1 MFQVNQQLGQHHG
14 VDKMPNKYKPVS
26 EIRSR
31 MEQEELYEKARK
43 EIEHLKGQV
52 KAENIITK
60 EYKHDRDDL
69 RGELKSAKKT
79 VVTLTRRQ
87 KASDESK
94 KAAAW
99 SGGAAV
105 SVTILYQ
112 LWHTIGF
119 PFAKSGAD
127 KKWQTFWEHEA
138 VYGLMVWIVTVMFA
152 EVYKALNHK

>member
-1 MFQVNQQLGQHHG
+1 
-14 VDKMPNKYKPVS
+14 
-26 EIRSR
+26 

-52 KAENIITK
+52 RAENIITK

-69 RGELKSAKKT
+69 RGELKSTKKT

-119 PFAKSGAD
+119 PFARSGAD
-127 KKWQTFWEHEA
+127 KKWQAFWEHEA
-138 VYGLMVWIVTVMFA
+138 VYGLMVWIITVMFA

>member
-1 MFQVNQQLGQHHG
+1 
-14 VDKMPNKYKPVS
+14 MPNKYKPVS

-52 KAENIITK
+52 RAENIITK

-69 RGELKSAKKT
+69 RGELKSTKKT

-119 PFAKSGAD
+119 PFARSGAD
-127 KKWQTFWEHEA
+127 KKWQAFWEHEA
-138 VYGLMVWIVTVMFA
+138 VYGLMVWIITVMFA